1 MSTTRTAG
9 TEGAAADEADAP
21 TSDTPDRRDG
31 AERAVA
37 PPRWLDAWAVVAI
50 LLLGT
55 TLVLAL
61 FGPWIAP
68 EPVGQTIGRP
78 FDPDTGGWL
87 GTGELGR
94 DVWSELLH
102 GGRRIVLAPVVIT
115 VLATLVGTALGALMA
130 ASQLASRVLRVLDII
145 AVLPA
150 LVVLLLM
157 LYRFGDSLVVVGLS
171 VVLVS
176 APFIARYM
184 RSVAEPVLASD
195 YVLQA
200 RLVGEPR
207 GVILW
212 RHVLPNLTGPVLADA
227 ALRVAGTVY
236 VVAAASFLGF
246 GPPPPAT
253 DWASMIS
260 ENAAGVTLNA
270 AAVVAPAVAIAMF
283 TVSLNLLGDRLAAR
297 WRSV

>member
-1 MSTTRTAG
+1 MSDIATTHPPDARVAL
-9 TEGAAADEADAP
+9 EAPRDEQGRP
-21 TSDTPDRRDG
+21 
-31 AERAVA
+31 V
-37 PPRWLDAWAVVAI
+37 RWFDAWAAVAI
-50 LLLGT
+50 VLLVFT
-55 TLVLAL
+55 VSMALV
-61 FGPWIAP
+61 GPWIAP
-68 EPVGQTIGRP
+68 EPVGRTIGRP
-78 FDPDTGGWL
+78 FDPDAGGWL

-102 GGRRIVLAPVVIT
+102 GGRRIVLAPVAIT
-115 VLATLVGTALGALMA
+115 LLATLVGTTLGALMA
-130 ASQLASRVLRVLDII
+130 ASRLASRVLRILDIV

-150 LVVLLLM
+150 LLVLLLM
-157 LYRFGDSLVVVGLS
+157 LYRFGDSLVVVGLA

-207 GVILW
+207 RLILW

-253 DWASMIS
+253 DWAVMI
-260 ENAAGVTLNA
+260 NDGAAGVTLNPA
-270 AAVVAPAVAIAMF
+270 AIVAPAVAIAMF

>member
-1 MSTTRTAG
+1 MSDVDAR
-9 TEGAAADEADAP
+9 AAADLDPADDAEP
-21 TSDTPDRRDG
+21 AESTPSRG
-31 AERAVA
+31 
-37 PPRWLDAWAVVAI
+37 RWLDAWGLVA
-50 LLLGT
+50 
-55 TLVLAL
+55 LVLLIGTVTLAL
-61 FGPWIAP
+61 VGPWFAP
-68 EPVGQTIGRP
+68 EPVGRTIGRP

-87 GTGELGR
+87 GTGAVGR
-94 DVWSELLH
+94 DIWSELLH

-115 VLATLVGTALGALMA
+115 LLATLVGTAVGAMMA
-130 ASQLASRVLRVLDII
+130 ASRSANRVLRLLDVI
-145 AVLPA
+145 AVLPG
-150 LVVLLLM
+150 LLVLLLM
-157 LYRFGDSLVVVGLS
+157 LYRFGDSLVVVGLA

-176 APFIARYM
+176 APYIARYM

-207 GVILW
+207 VLILW

-246 GPPPPAT
+246 GPPSPAT
-253 DWASMIS
+253 DWAVMIN
-260 ENAAGVTLNA
+260 EGAAGATLNA
-270 AAVVAPAVAIAMF
+270 RAVVAPALAIAAF

>member
-1 MSTTRTAG
+1 MSDID
-9 TEGAAADEADAP
+9 EVAASDLDAESGDEVP
-21 TSDTPDRRDG
+21 SRD
-31 AERAVA
+31 ESVA
-37 PPRWLDAWAVVAI
+37 PVETQARSVRWLDAWGIFALVLLVGTVGMA
-50 LLLGT
+50 LLGP
-55 TLVLAL
+55 L
-61 FGPWIAP
+61 FAP

-78 FDPDTGGWL
+78 YDTETGGWL
-87 GTGELGR
+87 GTGAVGR
-94 DVWSELLH
+94 DIWSEMLH

-115 VLATLVGTALGALMA
+115 LLATLVGPTVGALMA
-130 ASQLASRVLRVLDII
+130 ASRSANRVLRVLDVV
-145 AVLPA
+145 AVLPG
-150 LVVLLLM
+150 LLVLLLM
-157 LYRFGDSLVVVGLS
+157 LYRFGDSLVVVGIA

-176 APFIARYM
+176 APYIARYM

-207 GVILW
+207 LLILW

-253 DWASMIS
+253 DWAVMIN
-260 ENAAGVTLNA
+260 EGAAGATLNA
-270 AAVVAPAVAIAMF
+270 NAVVAPALAIAAF

-297 WRSV
+297 WRAV

>member
-1 MSTTRTAG
+1 MSEIDDIRVAGSGTADDG
-9 TEGAAADEADAP
+9 
-21 TSDTPDRRDG
+21 DG
-31 AERAVA
+31 AQPIGTPV
-37 PPRWLDAWAVVAI
+37 RWLDAWSVAA
-50 LLLGT
+50 
-55 TLVLAL
+55 LVLLMITLAMAIV
-61 FGPWIAP
+61 GPVIAP
-68 EPVGQTIGRP
+68 EPVGRSIGRP

-115 VLATLVGTALGALMA
+115 LIATLVGTTLGGLMA
-130 ASQLASRVLRVLDII
+130 SSRSTSRALRVLDVV
-145 AVLPA
+145 AVLPP
-150 LVVLLLM
+150 LLVLLLM
-157 LYRFGDSLVVVGLS
+157 LYRFGDSLVVVGVA

-176 APFIARYM
+176 APYIARYM

-207 GVILW
+207 RVILR

-253 DWASMIS
+253 DWAVMI
-260 ENAAGVTLNA
+260 NDGAAGATLNA
-270 AAVVAPAVAIAMF
+270 RAVVAPAVAIAAF
-283 TVSLNLLGDRLAAR
+283 TISLNLLGDRLATR